1 MAWTFWD
8 LKKIENYTGL
18 IVAGEMTI
26 EQVPEK
32 YRAEVQKRV
41 NAWFTEEALAAQQ
54 TTETI

>member
-18 IVAGEMTI
+18 IVAGKMTI

-32 YRAEVQKRV
+32 YRAEVQIRV
-41 NAWFTEEALAAQQ
+41 DAWFTAEALKQK
-54 TTETI
+54 TEIL